1 MPNQT
6 ACAQVT
12 LLSVTASRLLLPKQL
27 QFLLAESLQSEE
39 PAFHDDERTVFQAA
53 ISLQKE

>member
-12 LLSVTASRLLLPKQL
+12 LSVTASRLLLHKQL
-27 QFLLAESLQSEE
+27 QCLLEESPQSEE
-39 PAFHDDERTVFQAA
+39 PTIHDDERTVFLAA
-53 ISLQKE
+53 ISLQME